1 MKLHRIVIP
10 FFLTLAVAVGLS
22 LTSRTALSQQDWI
35 SSGIN
40 LGAPK
45 IKLAVPDFPP
55 KSTDQQLVSLT
66 QEFNQVLWNDLDNAG
81 IFEMDSKSNFP
92 LRSPRSRRMLTLM
105 PGATPPA
112 SAQMLVFGKTGE
124 H

>member
-1 MKLHRIVIP
+1 MKMHRMVVP
-10 FFLTLAVAVGLS
+10 FFLILAGAFVLS
-22 LTSRTALSQQDWI
+22 LSSRTALSQQDWI

-66 QEFNQVLWNDLDNAG
+66 QEFNQVLWA
-81 IFEMDSKSNFP
+81 I
-92 LRSPRSRRMLTLM
+92 LTK
-105 PGATPPA
+105 P
-112 SAQMLVFGKTGE
+112 VFSI
-124 H
+124 